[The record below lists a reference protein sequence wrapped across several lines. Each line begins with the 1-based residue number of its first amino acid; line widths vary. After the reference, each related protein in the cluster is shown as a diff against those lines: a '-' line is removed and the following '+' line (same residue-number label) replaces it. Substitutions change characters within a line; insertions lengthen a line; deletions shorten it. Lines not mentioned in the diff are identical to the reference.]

1 MDGDAASKREHS
13 LKRDDERIRRIQ
25 DCLEANN
32 WDALVCSLPMNVLL
46 LTGYWPVVG
55 TSVAIALRGDRI
67 CLVVPEDEEEMAR
80 QGWADEV
87 IAFDPEA
94 LDKITTAAE
103 ALRDPFQAVTKE
115 LSSWQCRIG
124 LEQGEATE
132 PASYAAIH
140 FYGRSIHQLLEQTL
154 PSCAL
159 GSADEVLAKLHRVKT
174 AGEIASIKNAC
185 KLAERAFRQG
195 ASQLHAGMTEL
206 EAAHL
211 YRGTLSTALTDFP
224 DVERADGFVFCM
236 SGPNSAL
243 AGSAYARSRT
253 RRIEAGDLVLIHCN
267 SYADGHWT
275 DITRTFSIGEPD
287 IRGRAIRE
295 AVFAAREAA
304 LGALA
309 PGVPA
314 ADIDAAARTEL
325 RARGFGPQFT
335 HSTGHGVGFSAIDG
349 NAPPRLHPKSPD
361 TIQAGMVF
369 NIEPA
374 VYIKNFG
381 GIRHC
386 DMVAVTDTG
395 AELLTDFQCHPEELV
410 LNAG

>member
-1 MDGDAASKREHS
+1 MDGDAASKREDS

-55 TSVAIALRGDRI
+55 TSVAIALRGRI
-67 CLVVPEDEEEMAR
+67 CVIVPEDEEELAR

-87 IAFDPEA
+87 ITFHPGA
-94 LDKITTAAE
+94 LDKITTAAQ
-103 ALRDPFQAVTKE
+103 ALHDPFQGVTKE
-115 LSSWQCRIG
+115 LSSRQCRIG
-124 LEQGEATE
+124 LEQGETTE

-140 FYGRSIHQLLEQTL
+140 LYGRAIQQLLEQTL
-154 PSCAL
+154 PSFVL
-159 GSADEVLAKLHRVKT
+159 DSADDVLAQLRSVKT
-174 AGEIASIKNAC
+174 ADETVRIRTAC
-185 KLAERAFRQG
+185 KLAERAFREG
-195 ASQLHAGMTEL
+195 ASQLCAGMTEL
-206 EAAHL
+206 EVANL
-211 YRGTLSTALTDFP
+211 YRGSLSTGLPDFP
-224 DVERADGFVFCM
+224 DIERADGFVFCM

-314 ADIDAAARTEL
+314 AHIDVAARTEL

-335 HSTGHGVGFSAIDG
+335 HSTGHGIGFSAIDG
-349 NAPPRLHPKSPD
+349 NAQPRLHPKSPD

-374 VYIKNFG
+374 VYIKKFG

-386 DMVAVTDTG
+386 DMVAVSDTG